1 MAGRSAAY
9 NYGARMRRSFLGIL
23 FVCFAFSAFAQSS
36 PSPKKSAALPAHT
49 KPATAPAAVAAPAP
63 SGPSLC
69 VVSAIGHKFDVQT
82 IGLTVFGNALV
93 SVDTS
98 SWGLDDLAVRKVG
111 ALTGGHFAVRRL
123 VLERAALAAY
133 EAPKKSIFQGGPL
146 FRDADKEFA
155 DMLRTAAAAAPKC
168 DFYLAITTTTSALGD
183 TNQYLAGIGI
193 LDRGAGPLSL
203 QFLFAILDARLYDGR
218 TFALQ
223 TEKLVRSGP
232 AIDLGEILTGPGI
245 HGLYRRVDQS
255 WLPNPP
261 QTAAQ
266 NPRLRDAV
274 WALIESGLANTIP
287 AVLPHS

>member
-1 MAGRSAAY
+1 
-9 NYGARMRRSFLGIL
+9 MRRSLLGIA

-36 PSPKKSAALPAHT
+36 PPPKKPAAQPAHT

-63 SGPSLC
+63 SGASLC
-69 VVSAIGHKFDVQT
+69 VVSAIGHEFDVQT
-82 IGLTVFGNALV
+82 IGLTVFGNALE
-93 SVDTS
+93 SADTT

-111 ALTGGHFAVRRL
+111 ALTAGHFAVRRL

-146 FRDADKEFA
+146 FRDANKEFA
-155 DMLRTAAAAAPKC
+155 DMLKTAAAAAPKC
-168 DFYLAITTTTSALGD
+168 DYYLAINSVTSALGD
-183 TNQYLAGIGI
+183 TNQYLTGIGI
-193 LDRGAGPLSL
+193 LDRGVGPLSS
-203 QFLFAILDARLYDGR
+203 QFLFAILDARLFDGR

-232 AIDLGEILTGPGI
+232 AIDVGEILTGPGI
-245 HGLYRRVDQS
+245 HGLYRRVDKS

-287 AVLPHS
+287 AVLPHP